1 MFPSGAA
8 GFSLIILRVCA
19 TISLLM
25 ITFNRE
31 QLMSP
36 SWTFVGMGLLSLLMV
51 IGALTPIASTVSA
64 LIEVFYLLHSHGA
77 DLGYTLVAIFV
88 TVVLALLGPGAFSVD
103 AKLFGRRLIIPDDT
117 D

>member
-1 MFPSGAA
+1 MFPGGAA
-8 GFSLIILRVCA
+8 GFSLIILRVCV

-25 ITFNRE
+25 IAFNRE

-36 SWTFVGMGLLSLLMV
+36 SWTFVGMALLSLLMV
-51 IGALTPIASTVSA
+51 IGALTPIASTFSA
-64 LIEVFYLLHSHGA
+64 LIEVFYLMHSHGA

-88 TVVLALLGPGAFSVD
+88 SVVLAVLGPGAFSVD
-103 AKLFGRRLIIPDDT
+103 ARLFGRRLIIPDDT